1 MSGPASGPVRGPARW
16 RPVHPT
22 VVRLAARSM
31 FGRRRGLLLI
41 VLPVVLIGLAVLVRA
56 LVGDDPD
63 VAATTLNRL
72 GLAVVVPLV
81 ALLATTGVLAPE
93 IDDGS
98 ISYLLAKPLSRH
110 TIVLSKLSVSAGCVL
125 VFGTVPMVVASFVLR
140 PGDPALALGFAI
152 GSFVGGVAY
161 CTLFA
166 LLSVLNRHAVVI
178 GLLYLLIW
186 EGLVGGLLDGVRW
199 LSLTRW
205 AGVITQLVPDDL
217 TLVQHLS
224 PAYAVTATAVVIVGA
239 TWLTGRRLR
248 GFNLT
253 GDE

>member
-1 MSGPASGPVRGPARW
+1 MTAGTGPVTRS
-16 RPVHPT
+16 PVHRT
-22 VVRLAARSM
+22 VVRLAVRSM
-31 FGRRRGLLLI
+31 FGRRRGLLLL
-41 VLPVVLIGLAVLVRA
+41 VLPVVLIGLSVLVRA
-56 LVGDDPD
+56 LVGDDP
-63 VAATTLNRL
+63 AAAPAMLNRL
-72 GLAVVVPLV
+72 GLSVIVPLV

-98 ISYLLAKPLSRH
+98 ISYLLAKPLSRY
-110 TIVLSKLSVSAGCVL
+110 TIVISKLTVASACVL
-125 VFGTVPMVVASFVLR
+125 VFGSLPMVVAAFVLR
-140 PGDPALALGFAI
+140 SGDPRLALGFGLGAL
-152 GSFVGGVAY
+152 VGGIAY
-161 CTLFA
+161 CALFA

-186 EGLVGGLLDGVRW
+186 EGLIGGLLDGVRW

-217 TLVQHLS
+217 TLVEHLS
-224 PAYAVTATAVVIVGA
+224 PAYAVVATAVVIVGA